1 MAEKVKAKPPMM
13 DAYADLSRAELKLLH
28 NGLKKD
34 GISPVSYGEGQTSMK
49 LITNNHSV

>member
-1 MAEKVKAKPPMM
+1 MAEKAKAKPPMM
-13 DAYADLSRAELKLLH
+13 QAYADLSRAELKLLH

-34 GISPVSYGEGQTSMK
+34 GVCPVSCGEGQMSMK